1 MESLMVILCV
11 NQNNEKRR
19 ASDYF
24 NAVEKQLFSCL
35 KDVHINN
42 ATNLAIS
49 YLLFWAI
56 NTGKTATP
64 KIRQEMH
71 DLSINLVLKDL
82 ERDMSSLIII
92 YGSSINPV
100 NKLLVVAGR

>member
-24 NAVEKQLFSCL
+24 NDVEKQLFSCL
-35 KDVHINN
+35 KDVHKNN

-64 KIRQEMH
+64 EITQEMH
-71 DLSINLVLKDL
+71 DLSINLVLK

-92 YGSSINPV
+92 YGTSINPV